1 MLRRETLV
9 CDTIEEETG
18 IAIKKEGTPE
28 PPASSKPNWSSPNPQ
43 VAKFERQKL

>member
-18 IAIKKEGTPE
+18 IAGLI
-28 PPASSKPNWSSPNPQ
+28 AAVFIL
-43 VAKFERQKL
+43 VALVLFRFRFRLFCAY

>member
-18 IAIKKEGTPE
+18 IANLITITPLLPSVE
-28 PPASSKPNWSSPNPQ
+28 P
-43 VAKFERQKL
+43 

>member
-18 IAIKKEGTPE
+18 IANLIVWAAMLERFRRVRLVKSRYYSIRR
-28 PPASSKPNWSSPNPQ
+28 PP
-43 VAKFERQKL
+43 

>member
-18 IAIKKEGTPE
+18 IANLIVWAAIIERFRRARLVKSRYYFIRW
-28 PPASSKPNWSSPNPQ
+28 PP
-43 VAKFERQKL
+43 

>member
-18 IAIKKEGTPE
+18 IANLIVWVAIIERFRRARLVKSRYYSIRR
-28 PPASSKPNWSSPNPQ
+28 PP
-43 VAKFERQKL
+43 